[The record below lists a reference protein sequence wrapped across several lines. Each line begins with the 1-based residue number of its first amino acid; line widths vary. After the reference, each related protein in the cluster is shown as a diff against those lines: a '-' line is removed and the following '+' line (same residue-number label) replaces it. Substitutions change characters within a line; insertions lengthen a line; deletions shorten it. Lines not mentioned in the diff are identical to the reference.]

1 MDSGE
6 GYFQG
11 EYLGLEAMVK
21 DTQRFDSEPGGWAF
35 FRFGEAPHY
44 NPTGTRMKTESCNSC
59 HSGADED
66 YVFTATYPVL
76 RAAKA
81 KADRK

>member
-1 MDSGE
+1 
-6 GYFQG
+6 
-11 EYLGLEAMVK
+11 MVK
-21 DTQRFDSEPGGWAF
+21 DTQRFDNEPGGWAF

-44 NPTGTRMKTESCNSC
+44 NPTGARMKTESCNSC
-59 HSGADED
+59 HSGANED

-81 KADRK
+81 KVDKK